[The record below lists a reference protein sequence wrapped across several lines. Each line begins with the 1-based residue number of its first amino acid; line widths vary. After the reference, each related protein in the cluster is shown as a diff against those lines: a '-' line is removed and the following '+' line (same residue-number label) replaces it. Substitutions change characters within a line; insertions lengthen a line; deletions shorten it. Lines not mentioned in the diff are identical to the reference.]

1 MRKNKRLRSERSRT
15 SIFKKILF
23 IFISLILLAIQ
34 LFLYYLVFIE
44 ASKNSWIYIFVNIL
58 GFICVIS
65 IFDRKMSSS
74 YKLIWTICILVF
86 PFVATILYLLYGN
99 ERSFPIHKS
108 KKIHKVMDQFIVK
121 DNQLNIIKEFDPVAY
136 KHTLITHY
144 GTGLPV
150 YSNTSTK
157 YYNDIKEKHQD
168 MIEDIKNAKKYI
180 FIEYFII
187 SSGILLN
194 SIIDVLEKKGKE
206 GVEIRICYDDF
217 GSKLGLKNKDLNR
230 IKLIPNLEI
239 VKFAP
244 LGLTIN
250 ISANYRDHRKTVIID
265 GKIAY
270 VGGDNLADEYANYKT
285 RFGYW
290 RDNAIRIEGEAVNN
304 CLFSFAESWYLS
316 TKKILDI
323 NEYKVIH
330 KVEDSNNI
338 VMPFGD
344 GPTDRRNPAYD
355 LYTSIADNAQN
366 YLYIS
371 TPYLII
377 DPEFINHICNA
388 CRSGVDVKVL
398 IPGIPDK
405 KTVYYLTQSHF
416 GEILRAGGK
425 IYKYSPG
432 FNHAKNYICDDK
444 YAVIGSINVD
454 YRSLYLHFENGIY
467 LSHDEEIIKMKEDFL
482 NAISQSEEIDYNKWK
497 NRPLLLKITQFILK
511 LFSPLM

>member
-1 MRKNKRLRSERSRT
+1 M
-15 SIFKKILF
+15 
-23 IFISLILLAIQ
+23 ISAIT
-34 LFLYYLVFIE
+34 Y
-44 ASKNSWIYIFVNIL
+44 
-58 GFICVIS
+58 
-65 IFDRKMSSS
+65 
-74 YKLIWTICILVF
+74 
-86 PFVATILYLLYGN
+86 
-99 ERSFPIHKS
+99 
-108 KKIHKVMDQFIVK
+108 
-121 DNQLNIIKEFDPVAY
+121 
-136 KHTLITHY
+136 
-144 GTGLPV
+144 
-150 YSNTSTK
+150 
-157 YYNDIKEKHQD
+157 QD

-194 SIIDVLEKKGKE
+194 SLIDVLEKKGKE

-377 DPEFINHICNA
+377 DPEFIDHICNA

-454 YRSLYLHFENGIY
+454 YRSLYLHFENGVY